1 MNAVTSPWQCRRHSV
16 STPPDPELIDLLR
29 RVAAE
34 VAPDVDPDAVTADR
48 DVTELGLDSM
58 QLMEFVAEI
67 EDALE
72 IRIPDQEL
80 TGVRT
85 VSDLLVLIEVRRGR
99 AEGAVEG
106 RLGP

>member
-1 MNAVTSPWQCRRHSV
+1 VTGA
-16 STPPDPELIDLLR
+16 PPDPELIALLR

-34 VAPDVDPDAVTADR
+34 IAPTVDPDAVTAER

-85 VSDLLVLIEVRRGR
+85 VSELLAVIEARRVR
-99 AEGAVEG
+99 AEGAA
-106 RLGP
+106 

>member
-1 MNAVTSPWQCRRHSV
+1 V
-16 STPPDPELIDLLR
+16 STLPDPELIDLLR

-34 VAPDVDPDAVTADR
+34 IAPDIDRDAVTAER

-58 QLMEFVAEI
+58 QVMEFVAEI

-80 TGVRT
+80 IGVRT
-85 VSDLLVLIEVRRGR
+85 VSDLLAVIEARRDEAG
-99 AEGAVEG
+99 GAVDG
-106 RLGP
+106 KRGL

>member
-1 MNAVTSPWQCRRHSV
+1 V
-16 STPPDPELIDLLR
+16 STLPDSELIDLLR
-29 RVAAE
+29 RAAAE
-34 VAPDVDPDAVTADR
+34 IAPDIDPDAVTAER

-80 TGVRT
+80 IGVRI
-85 VSDLLVLIEVRRGR
+85 VSDLLAVIEARRGE
-99 AEGAVEG
+99 AEGALDG
-106 RLGP
+106 KRGL